1 MSEYFPKPKSLGKN
15 VKVELNLSDYATKI
29 NFKNVIDLY
38 KLEFTKKT
46 DLVDKLK
53 NVPTNLSSLKCKVD
67 KLDVDKL
74 GPVSVDLSDLAKN
87 DAVETDV
94 YNAKIKNI

>member
-38 KLEFTKKT
+38 KLEFTKK
-46 DLVDKLK
+46 L
-53 NVPTNLSSLKCKVD
+53 
-67 KLDVDKL
+67 
-74 GPVSVDLSDLAKN
+74 
-87 DAVETDV
+87 
-94 YNAKIKNI
+94 I